1 MTKESGKSIEGALNT
16 DIPRDNDLQP
26 HNSTTRSTF
35 PIYKWYALRS
45 QRKQISTRISKVE
58 SSTFDLDFHFP
69 SRCEEKKKKENKGEE
84 RKEREAIGK
93 KFERSFSIKISK
105 EFTYIHDRC

>member
-45 QRKQISTRISKVE
+45 QRKQISTRITKVE
-58 SSTFDLDFHFP
+58 SSTFDLDFDFP
-69 SRCEEKKKKENKGEE
+69 RVAKRRKRKKIREREGKKEKRLE
-84 RKEREAIGK
+84 KSLSEALA
-93 KFERSFSIKISK
+93 
-105 EFTYIHDRC
+105 